1 MVRFIIAFIACAI
14 IVSCYGKS
22 IKFVDRSTEI
32 QGEDKLHMPAKMSTE
47 SKQDTFDSMSLK
59 AYSPPSKT
67 SQSSETPELPPLH
80 RPIFDELKISENS
93 DDPFETTA

>member
-32 QGEDKLHMPAKMSTE
+32 QGEDKLPAKMSTE
-47 SKQDTFDSMSLK
+47 SKQDPFNSMSLK
-59 AYSPPSKT
+59 ADSQPSKT

-80 RPIFDELKISENS
+80 RPIFDELKITENS